1 MERQMGRVT
10 ADEARK
16 ILTGQGLEQ
25 PLLQEAEAFREK
37 YPWQGARE
45 VTVPRYP
52 YFGKEILAK
61 ALAALLSGANLLLVG
76 PKAAGKNIL
85 AECLALLL
93 GRPAWNVSFHIDVD
107 ASYLIGMDT
116 FKEGEVRFR
125 PGPVHECAS
134 QGGVCILDEI
144 NMARNEALAVL
155 HSLLDH
161 RRRLEVPGYEELHLH
176 PATRFIATMN
186 YGYAG
191 TRELNEALLSRF
203 VVLRLPV
210 PGEREL
216 LQLLAYEFPDLQEN
230 AARMMAELFL
240 DIRKKYEEREISGRA
255 LDLRGLMEALRLIR
269 LGLSAG
275 EALSMGI
282 ADKCFD
288 SQERALVEDL
298 LALRLP
304 GDWVAREFFLPL

>member
-16 ILTGQGLEQ
+16 ILTGQGLGQ
-25 PLLQEAEAFREK
+25 SLLREVEVFREK
-37 YPWQGARE
+37 YPWHGARE

-155 HSLLDH
+155 H
-161 RRRLEVPGYEELHLH
+161 
-176 PATRFIATMN
+176 A
-186 YGYAG
+186 
-191 TRELNEALLSRF
+191 
-203 VVLRLPV
+203 
-210 PGEREL
+210 
-216 LQLLAYEFPDLQEN
+216 
-230 AARMMAELFL
+230 
-240 DIRKKYEEREISGRA
+240 A
-255 LDLRGLMEALRLIR
+255 LDFRRAIDH
-269 LGLSAG
+269 
-275 EALSMGI
+275 I
-282 ADKCFD
+282 
-288 SQERALVEDL
+288 QES
-298 LALRLP
+298 
-304 GDWVAREFFLPL
+304 FH

>member
-1 MERQMGRVT
+1 MRRVT
-10 ADEARK
+10 AEEARK
-16 ILTGQGLEQ
+16 ILTGQGLRQ
-25 PLLQEAEAFREK
+25 PLLQEAEAFRRK
-37 YPWQGARE
+37 YPWQGVRE

-52 YFGKEILAK
+52 YFGREILAR

-125 PGPVHECAS
+125 PGPVHECAT

-161 RRRLEVPGYEELHLH
+161 RRRLEVPGYEQLRLH
-176 PATRFIATMN
+176 PATRHDTVGIGV
-186 YGYAG
+186 GYRTFNLETAQVAQCGQLAACTHHAAYLGVDVCECG
-191 TRELNEALLSRF
+191 TTCGAYVGLAQCAPTLMQRLVGNAVLQVLHSQ
-203 VVLRLPV
+203 LRLT
-210 PGEREL
+210 GRN
-216 LQLLAYEFPDLQEN
+216 LAL
-230 AARMMAELFL
+230 
-240 DIRKKYEEREISGRA
+240 S
-255 LDLRGLMEALRLIR
+255 
-269 LGLSAG
+269 LSAQCFEV
-275 EALSMGI
+275 EACSI
-282 ADKCFD
+282 
-288 SQERALVEDL
+288 
-298 LALRLP
+298 
-304 GDWVAREFFLPL
+304 